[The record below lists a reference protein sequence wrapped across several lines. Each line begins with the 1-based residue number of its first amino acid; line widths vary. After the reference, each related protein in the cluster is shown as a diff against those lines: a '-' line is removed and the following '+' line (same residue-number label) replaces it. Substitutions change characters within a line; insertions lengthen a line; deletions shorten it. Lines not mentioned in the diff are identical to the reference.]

1 MLKNEFWFPIKIG
14 HCFNTDH
21 SKIKDN
27 LILYCKDLKNSVSKG
42 GENWLSKET
51 YNTSDGKHNI
61 INDKNFLELN
71 NWILSCIKQYAEK
84 PIKFLEGWFN
94 IYENNNFQEYHYHP
108 KSFISAIYVLDCC
121 ENSSNIYFQQPYK
134 DEFLGS
140 SRVCYKSQPGKLIIF
155 RSFLEHAVEK
165 NPSTYER
172 ITLAYNFIEG

>member
-14 HCFNTDH
+14 HCFNPDH

-71 NWILSCIKQYAEK
+71 
-84 PIKFLEGWFN
+84 
-94 IYENNNFQEYHYHP
+94 
-108 KSFISAIYVLDCC
+108 
-121 ENSSNIYFQQPYK
+121 
-134 DEFLGS
+134 
-140 SRVCYKSQPGKLIIF
+140 KLHKTIC
-155 RSFLEHAVEK
+155 
-165 NPSTYER
+165 
-172 ITLAYNFIEG
+172 